1 MIPTKDNDRHNCIVI
16 RASILSQGTAPLTPA
31 TCHNYMVTINLK
43 TEKFLKQLRSA
54 LFQH

>member
-1 MIPTKDNDRHNCIVI
+1 MIDITVLFK
-16 RASILSQGTAPLTPA
+16 ATMLSQGTAPLTPA
-31 TCHNYMVTINLK
+31 TSHNYMVTINLE

>member
-1 MIPTKDNDRHNCIVI
+1 MILTKDNDRHNCIVF

-43 TEKFLKQLRSA
+43 TEEFLEQ